1 MRRRT
6 DKKTTAR
13 DMTSGPILRHL
24 VLFALPLMLGNVF
37 QMLYNT
43 VDSIIVGNFVSK
55 QALAAVGST
64 TPIVNMMV
72 FFFNGFSVGAGV
84 VIGRCFGARDMKK
97 LHTAVQTTMA
107 ATFVI
112 SLLFTVLG
120 VAGVRPLL
128 RLMNTPADV
137 FEDAVLYLRIY
148 IGGISGLLVY
158 NMGSG
163 VLRAVGDSTRPLYFL
178 ILTSLLNIVLDLFF
192 VLVLKMGV
200 AGVAV
205 ATILSQFISAA
216 LVLLLLTRTR
226 DIYRMQ
232 WSELRIDFPTL
243 RRIFSVGMPA
253 ALQSIL
259 TAFSNVFVQ
268 GYINFFGSDVMAGWG
283 SYNKLDQFILL
294 PMQSMAM
301 AATTFVSQNS
311 GAGDEKRS
319 HQGTVTA
326 IAMTCTVMGLIAA
339 ALFIWAPGAVR
350 LFSPDADVIRYGV
363 MFIRTNVFFLL
374 FNCVNHVLAGSLR
387 GRGDARGPMII
398 MLTSFVAIRQCYLY
412 LVTHFVANTPRLVG
426 FGYPVGWFSC
436 CVLLSLYAWR
446 KNRRRMTPKQLRK
459 EAETL
464 RAEASEIPAEE
475 E

>member
-1 MRRRT
+1 
-6 DKKTTAR
+6 
-13 DMTSGPILRHL
+13 MTSGPILRHL

-72 FFFNGFSVGAGV
+72 FFFNGFSVGAAV
-84 VIGRCFGARDMKK
+84 VIGRSFGARDMKK

-120 VAGVRPLL
+120 VAAVRPLL
-128 RLMNTPADV
+128 HLMNTPADV

-178 ILTSLLNIVLDLFF
+178 ILG
-192 VLVLKMGV
+192 MGV

-226 DIYRMQ
+226 DIYRLQ
-232 WSELRIDFPTL
+232 WRELRIDFPTL

-294 PMQSMAM
+294 PMQSVAM

>member
-1 MRRRT
+1 
-6 DKKTTAR
+6 
-13 DMTSGPILRHL
+13 MTSGPILRHL

-120 VAGVRPLL
+120 VAAVRPLL
-128 RLMNTPADV
+128 HLMNTPADV

-192 VLVLKMGV
+192 VLALKMGV

-226 DIYRMQ
+226 DIYRLQ
-232 WSELRIDFPTL
+232 WRELRIDFPTL

-294 PMQSMAM
+294 PMQSVAM

>member
-1 MRRRT
+1 MRHASE
-6 DKKTTAR
+6 KKTTAR

-72 FFFNGFSVGAGV
+72 FFFNGFSVGAAV
-84 VIGRCFGARDMKK
+84 VIGRSFGARDMKK

-120 VAGVRPLL
+120 VAAVRPLL
-128 RLMNTPADV
+128 HLMNTPADV

-178 ILTSLLNIVLDLFF
+178 ILTSLLNIALDLFF
-192 VLVLKMGV
+192 VLALRMGV

-243 RRIFSVGMPA
+243 RRIFAVGMPA

-294 PMQSMAM
+294 PMQSVAM

-326 IAMTCTVMGLIAA
+326 ILLTTSVMGLIAA

-412 LVTHFVANTPRLVG
+412 LVTHFVSNTPRAVG

-436 CVLLSLYAWR
+436 CVLLSLYAWL
-446 KNRRRMTPKQLRK
+446 KNRRRMAPQTAEALS
-459 EAETL
+459 EAETEL
-464 RAEASEIPAEE
+464 TSEEA
-475 E
+475 

>member
-1 MRRRT
+1 
-6 DKKTTAR
+6 
-13 DMTSGPILRHL
+13 MTSGPILRHL

-84 VIGRCFGARDMKK
+84 VIGRSFGARDMKK
-97 LHTAVQTTMA
+97 LDTAVQTTMA
-107 ATFVI
+107 STFVI
-112 SLLFTVLG
+112 SLLFTLLG
-120 VAGVRPLL
+120 VAAVRPLL

-192 VLVLKMGV
+192 VLAVGMGV

-232 WSELRIDFPTL
+232 WRELRIDFPTL

-319 HQGTVTA
+319 HRGTVTA
-326 IAMTCTVMGLIAA
+326 IIMTGSVMGLIAA

-446 KNRRRMTPKQLRK
+446 KNRRRMTPKLLRE

>member
-1 MRRRT
+1 
-6 DKKTTAR
+6 
-13 DMTSGPILRHL
+13 MTSGPILRHL